1 MLHHAELQIHAAWL
15 RWLQRPAGHY
25 LCDWLQERLDTM
37 LADEFGYFAV
47 QCGMPNLDGLRN
59 NRMSHR
65 IVLQHPLEE
74 LPNQHPCIWV
84 DSFAEMPLASN
95 SVDLLLLPYVLEF
108 SPDPHAVLREAQR
121 VLRSEGRLV
130 IAGLNPWS
138 LWGLRELSLGPWFG
152 NCLPLDCRMLALGRL
167 RDWMGLLEFD
177 MDRGRFGCYRPI
189 CDTDVWLRRW
199 AWMESAGDRWWPICG
214 ASYLIGAVK
223 RSKGMR
229 WVGLIPG
236 ERQGMFGRAQVA
248 RI

>member
-1 MLHHAELQIHAAWL
+1 MLHQAEIQVHAAWL
-15 RWLQRPAGHY
+15 AWLQTPAGAY
-25 LCDWLQERLDTM
+25 LLAWLQDRLDVM

-47 QCGMPNLDGLRN
+47 QCGMPNLEGLRN

-65 IVLQHPLEE
+65 IVLQHPLEDGPGE
-74 LPNQHPCIWV
+74 HPRIWV
-84 DSFAEMPLASN
+84 DSFAALPLASA
-95 SVDLLLLPYVLEF
+95 SVDLLLLPHVLEF

-138 LWGLRELSLGPWFG
+138 LWGLRELALGSWFESSLPME
-152 NCLPLDCRMLALGRL
+152 CRMIALGRL

-189 CDTDVWLRRW
+189 CQTELWLERW

-214 ASYLIGAVK
+214 ASYVIGAVK

-236 ERQGMFGRAQVA
+236 QKRRIFSRAQVA

>member
-1 MLHHAELQIHAAWL
+1 MLHQVELQILASWL
-15 RWLQRPAGHY
+15 SWLQTPAGNY
-25 LCDWLQERLDTM
+25 LCNWLQERLDAM

-47 QCGMPNLDGLRN
+47 QCGMSSLDGLRN

-65 IVLQHPLEE
+65 ILVQHPLDNA
-74 LPNQHPCIWV
+74 PSQHPRIWV
-84 DSFAEMPLASN
+84 DSFSELPLATG
-95 SVDLLLLPYVLEF
+95 SVDLLLLPHVLEF
-108 SPDPHAVLREAQR
+108 SSEPHAVLREAQR

-138 LWGLRELSLGPWFG
+138 LWGLSETVLSSFFG
-152 NCLPLDCRMLALGRL
+152 NSLPVECRMIALGRL
-167 RDWMGLLEFD
+167 RDWMRLLEFD

-189 CDTDVWLRRW
+189 CQTDLWLERW
-199 AWMESAGDRWWPICG
+199 AWIESAGDRWWPICG

-223 RSKGMR
+223 RSAGLR

-236 ERQGMFGRAQVA
+236 RRQRIFARPQVA